1 MKQMKKSQ
9 AWIILILILAILA
22 GATWYAGTIISTVGV
37 GESRNIK
44 LGLDLKGG
52 VSITY
57 ETVEENPS
65 EEDMK
70 DTIYKLQK
78 RVETYS
84 TEAQVYQEGERRINI
99 EIPGVSDA
107 NAILEELGSPG
118 SLYFIT
124 QYDSEGN
131 ESYSYD
137 ETLGDFVLNYEL
149 EELIASGAVIL
160 EGNDVKSAEAVYQEA
175 TAATG
180 SKEPVVSLSFNDEAV
195 QIFAD
200 ATTAAAAVQDSI
212 AIYYDGAL
220 ISVPTVT
227 SAITDG
233 NCIIEGMGSYEEANE
248 LATFVRV
255 GSLSLELRELH
266 SKAVGAQL
274 GEEALA
280 SSLLAAA
287 IGIVLIII
295 FMIVMYRIPGL
306 AASIA
311 LILYCALTVYVLW
324 IFDITLTL
332 PGIAG
337 IVLSI
342 GMAVDANV
350 IIFARIRE
358 EIAAGRSVA
367 GAIHEGFHK
376 ALSAIVDG
384 NITTLIAAVV
394 LGLRGSGTVKGF
406 AYTLGIGI
414 VLSMFTALVI
424 TRWIMKCFYY
434 IGMKNQ
440 VLYGMQKE
448 RKTINFL
455 GKRGVFFVASLAVI
469 VAGFIGM
476 GVKNG
481 TAGSILNYSLDFKGG
496 SATTVT
502 FNEDFTIEEISK
514 NIVPVVEEITGDG
527 DVQTQKIDGSTDVVI
542 KTRSLSLDEREAFN
556 AAMLEEFGIEEGG
569 IISENISATVSGEM
583 KSDAIW
589 AVIISTICMLIYIWF
604 RFKDIRFAGSAVLAL
619 VHDVLIVLAFYVF
632 TWTSVGNTFI
642 ACMLTIV
649 GYSINATIVIFDR
662 IRENLVGLKE
672 QNADTLKEVAN
683 RSITQ
688 TLARSINTSLT
699 TFIMV
704 FVLWL
709 LGVTSIKEFAMPLMA
724 GIICGGYSSVCIT
737 GALWYVFKVKLAK
750 KK

>member
-1 MKQMKKSQ
+1 MKTLKKSQ
-9 AWIILILILAILA
+9 GWIVLVLILAILT
-22 GATWYAGTIISTVGV
+22 GMSWYAGTIISTVGV

-65 EEDMK
+65 AEDMK
-70 DTIYKLQK
+70 DTVYKLQK
-78 RVETYS
+78 RVESYS
-84 TEAQVYQEGERRINI
+84 TEANVYQEGDNRISI

-118 SLYFIT
+118 SLYFIV
-124 QYDSEGN
+124 QKDKDGN
-131 ESYSYD
+131 ENYSYD
-137 ETLGDFVLNYEL
+137 SAKGGYKLNYDL
-149 EELIASGAVIL
+149 EKLIENGSVIL
-160 EGNDVKSAEAVYQEA
+160 SGSDVADAKAGYQTTSQVTQA
-175 TAATG
+175 
-180 SKEPVVSLSFNDEAV
+180 KEPVVQLSFTKEAA
-195 QIFAD
+195 QIFAS
-200 ATTAAAAVQDSI
+200 ATTTAAAANQSI
-212 AIYYDGAL
+212 AIYYDGEL
-220 ISVPTVT
+220 ISVPTVEN
-227 SAITDG
+227 AITDG
-233 NCIIEGMGSYEEANE
+233 NCIIRGSGEYEEANE
-248 LATFVRV
+248 LATFIRV

-266 SKAVGAQL
+266 SKVLGAQL
-274 GEEALA
+274 GEEAL
-280 SSLLAAA
+280 STSLLAAA
-287 IGIVLIII
+287 IGLILIML
-295 FMIVMYRIPGL
+295 FMILVYRIPGL

-311 LILYCALTVYVLW
+311 LVLYCALTVYVLW

-358 EIAAGRSVA
+358 EIAAGKTVQS
-367 GAIHEGFHK
+367 AIQSGFHK
-376 ALSAIVDG
+376 AMSAIVDG

-394 LGLRGSGTVKGF
+394 LGIRGSGTVKGF

-414 VLSMFTALVI
+414 VLSMFTALVV
-424 TRWIMKCFYY
+424 TRWLMKCLFA
-434 IGMKNQ
+434 IGLKGEK
-440 VLYGMQKE
+440 LYGMQKE
-448 RKTINFL
+448 RKTVNFL
-455 GKRGVFFVASLAVI
+455 GKRGVFLMISLVVILGGFV
-469 VAGFIGM
+469 GM
-476 GVKNG
+476 GIHKG
-481 TAGSILNYSLDFKGG
+481 TGGDILNYSLDFKGG

-502 FNEDFTIEEISK
+502 FNEDYSINDINDK
-514 NIVPVVEEITGDG
+514 IVPVVEEIIGGG
-527 DVQTQKIDGSTDVVI
+527 DVQTQKIDGTNEVVI
-542 KTRSLSLDEREAFN
+542 KTRTMALDEREAFN
-556 AAMLEEFGIEEGG
+556 KAMKEQFSVEENK
-569 IISENISATVSGEM
+569 IINENISATVSSEM

-589 AVIISTICMLIYIWF
+589 AVVISTICMLIYIWF

-619 VHDVLIVLAFYVF
+619 VHDVLVVLAFYVF

-662 IRENLVGLKE
+662 IRENLKLVKE
-672 QNADTLKEVAN
+672 QNAETLKEVAN

-688 TLARSINTSLT
+688 TLTRSIYTSLT

-724 GIICGGYSSVCIT
+724 GIICGAYSSVCIT
-737 GALWYVFKVKLAK
+737 GALWYTFKVKFSRK
-750 KK
+750 

>member
-1 MKQMKKSQ
+1 MKTMKKSQ
-9 AWIILILILAILA
+9 GFVVLILILAILA

-65 EEDMK
+65 EEDMS

-84 TEAQVYQEGERRINI
+84 TEAQVYREGDNRINI

-107 NAILEELGSPG
+107 NAILEELGKPG
-118 SLYFIT
+118 SLEFQNSAGEVVLTGADIKDAQAVTTTSEVTGKRLYMVSLKMTDEAAETFGELTAASIGST
-124 QYDSEGN
+124 IPIVYDGEIISNPTVN
-131 ESYSYD
+131 EAIY
-137 ETLGDFVLNYEL
+137 G
-149 EELIASGAVIL
+149 G
-160 EGNDVKSAEAVYQEA
+160 EAV
-175 TAATG
+175 
-180 SKEPVVSLSFNDEAV
+180 
-195 QIFAD
+195 
-200 ATTAAAAVQDSI
+200 
-212 AIYYDGAL
+212 
-220 ISVPTVT
+220 
-227 SAITDG
+227 
-233 NCIIEGMGSYEEANE
+233 IEGMASFEEAE
-248 LATFVRV
+248 ALASQIRI

-274 GEEALA
+274 GEEALET
-280 SSLLAAA
+280 SLLAAG
-287 IGIVLIII
+287 IGLILIMI
-295 FMIVMYRIPGL
+295 FMLIMYRIPGL
-306 AASIA
+306 AASLA

-324 IFDITLTL
+324 LFDVTLTL

-358 EIAAGRSVA
+358 EIAAGKSVQ
-367 GAIHEGFHK
+367 GAIHSGFHK
-376 ALSAIVDG
+376 AMSAILDG

-414 VLSMFTALVI
+414 VLSMFTALVV
-424 TRWIMKCFYY
+424 TRWIMKCFFA
-434 IGMKNQ
+434 IGLKKQ
-440 VLYGMQKE
+440 GLYGMQKE
-448 RKTINFL
+448 RKNINFL
-455 GKRGVFFVASLAVI
+455 GKRGVFLVISLAVI

-476 GVKNG
+476 GVKNS
-481 TAGSILNYSLDFKGG
+481 ADGSILNYSLDFKGG

-502 FNEDFTIEEISK
+502 FQEDYSINEISEK
-514 NIVPVVEEITGDG
+514 IVPFVEEITGDG
-527 DVQTQKIDGSTDVVI
+527 DIQTQKIDGTTDVVI
-542 KTRSLSLDEREAFN
+542 KTRSLTLAEREAFDAVMQEN
-556 AAMLEEFGIEEGG
+556 FGVAEDG
-569 IISENISATVSGEM
+569 IVSENISATVSSEM
-583 KSDAIW
+583 KSDAVW

-604 RFKDIRFAGSAVLAL
+604 RFKDIRFATSAVLAL

-649 GYSINATIVIFDR
+649 GYSVNATIVIFDR
-662 IRENLVGLKE
+662 IRENLTALRE
-672 QNADTLKEVAN
+672 QTPENLKEVVN
-683 RSITQ
+683 KSITQ

-737 GALWYVFKVKLAK
+737 GALWYIFKVKFAK
-750 KK
+750 NK